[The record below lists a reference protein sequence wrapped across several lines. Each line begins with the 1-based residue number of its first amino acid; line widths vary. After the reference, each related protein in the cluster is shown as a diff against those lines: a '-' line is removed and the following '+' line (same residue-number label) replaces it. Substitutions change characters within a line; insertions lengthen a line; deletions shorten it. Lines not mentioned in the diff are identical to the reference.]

1 MSEAMYIHG
10 VLNVAA
16 FGILVSSGISK
27 QVVLTM
33 KYTLKQDS
41 DNYMKYHKQ
50 RHTFVNALAM
60 VPAYAALY
68 IGQRARNNQELAEYH
83 DIVALTLWGLIGTNF
98 FLWVYEKR
106 QKSPTTALLAWS
118 TGALSVV
125 STVLLVL
132 DNPGP
137 SITHHY
143 LGITT
148 IFMYQA
154 IILRFFVNYGYH
166 KKFNNFEEGKTVS
179 GLIRLVL
186 IPLSYLEDF
195 YNVFIRK
202 GPLPKKKQPS
212 GPVLVYYDHILWG
225 FATFGVSLAAMV
237 TGIPL
242 YKEWY
247 KEGDHQ
253 MSLYLLLFLGLVTWS
268 LTLVAFVSFKLL

>member
-1 MSEAMYIHG
+1 MYIHG

-16 FGILVSSGISK
+16 FGVLISSGISK

-33 KYTLKQDS
+33 KHVFGQNS
-41 DNYMKYHKQ
+41 DHYMKNHKQ

-68 IGQRARNNQELAEYH
+68 VGQRARNNQELDEH
-83 DIVALTLWGLIGTNF
+83 HEIIALTLWSLIVTNF
-98 FLWVYEKR
+98 LLWVYEKR

-125 STVLLVL
+125 STVFLVL

-137 SITHHY
+137 SVTHHY
-143 LGITT
+143 LGIAT

-166 KKFNNFEEGKTVS
+166 KKYNNFEEGKTVS

-225 FATFGVSLAAMV
+225 FATFGLSLAAMV

-268 LTLVAFVSFKLL
+268 LTLVALVSFKFF